1 MPTADPACA
10 FFKDESGTH
19 QTADNTKVRT
29 AWCTDLSKTC
39 QYLTEVTY
47 MQNNMNILLLLL
59 WRDKYIS
66 PD

>member
-1 MPTADPACA
+1 MLTADPACA

-47 MQNNMNILLLLL
+47 LQNNMNILLLLL